1 MTINW
6 DNFKKTEG
14 DFPERWRPENNGDT
28 ITGKITHIRI
38 ATMPDGNTYPSLT
51 LSTTDG
57 EREILASQ
65 SRLLSI
71 LAEKQPRIGDKITIT
86 FTGIEKLNG
95 GKTLKLFEVQ
105 IAAAVAVAD
114 EEIL

>member
-1 MTINW
+1 
-6 DNFKKTEG
+6 
-14 DFPERWRPENNGDT
+14 
-28 ITGKITHIRI
+28 
-38 ATMPDGNTYPSLT
+38 
-51 LSTTDG
+51 
-57 EREILASQ
+57 
-65 SRLLSI
+65 LLSI